1 MVIKL
6 NTSIVI
12 TYKIYKYKKPKK
24 SPKKTPKKN
33 PKQTKKNHWA
43 GFFKKK
49 TRVFSNPDY
58 FATCIPP
65 PSPF

>member
-24 SPKKTPKKN
+24 KPKKPEKTPKK
-33 PKQTKKNHWA
+33 THWA
-43 GFFKKK
+43 GFFFKKPGFFPTLK
-49 TRVFSNPDY
+49 H
-58 FATCIPP
+58 
-65 PSPF
+65 